1 MLPAALPCPSR
12 HASRHTSRHAFSAR
26 QRTAFAGLLAL
37 GSWTVASPAQAQ
49 TYAPWL
55 RQIGITNTV
64 ESAAAWGKGQLL
76 GVVDTGIN
84 ATHPQFA
91 PGQVSQALSSCAAVS
106 FRCSNGF
113 ADDNSHGTA
122 VASIAAGNRVSQFST
137 ITAGGYTTVAGNF
150 IGVAPAANILSEK
163 VLNAAGSGYSTDVAN
178 GVRKAADAGAGV
190 INVSITYGNDAATVA
205 AINYAAA
212 KGAFIVWAG
221 GNSAQNLLNN
231 ASTSGLTA
239 TAIQHLVFAG
249 SVNSANA
256 ASSFTN
262 KPGSG
267 GLQSSNGGSTTYAA
281 RWVMAPGEAILAPST
296 TAGNAAYGL
305 WSGTSMA
312 APIVSGSLMLLQ
324 NAWPI
329 LKTNGTAANLLLA
342 TATDLGSKGV
352 DATYG
357 NGLVNLTTAFN
368 PYGPLSV
375 TKANGQTIAVSSI
388 TGALIS
394 SGAFG
399 SLSAIQSKLA
409 SYTAFDGYARNFSV
423 NLAGLIKAPS
433 SSASLNP
440 LPTNAYSA
448 PKVMKYAG
456 GELAVSLQSTG
467 DAISHLGEFGY
478 IADVDRAQT
487 VGFSLFTDKA
497 GSVTGFGY
505 GASSSYP
512 FAKAL
517 FNDDLI
523 ARQMSDFDAVSASNL
538 AQRGYQFSYG
548 TRLST
553 DLRVAASYSA
563 TPANTLLQPGAPQNA
578 QVKIGA
584 SYLFAPRVSGGLT
597 YSTLNEQSSLLGA
610 AYDSSG
616 ILALGKNT
624 TQVVGISLAF
634 KLDRQSSLLVNGEV
648 GYTRASEGSGNS
660 LFAATSALQSRAFG
674 VTYLRESIWNK
685 DDQLLASV
693 KQPLRVSAGSAAII
707 TANVDAQGYAVYDKS
722 WSSLVPDGREIDLT
736 LNYRMPVDKTH
747 TVALQAMYQ
756 KDAANIA
763 GNNATSLGLMWT
775 SRF

>member
-1 MLPAALPCPSR
+1 MII
-12 HASRHTSRHAFSAR
+12 ASPLGPYSAR
-26 QRTAFAGLLAL
+26 HRSAFAGMLAL
-37 GSWTVASPAQAQ
+37 ASWTVGSEAQAQ

-55 RQIGITNTV
+55 RQIGITNSI

-91 PGQVSQALSSCAAVS
+91 SGQVSQALSSCAAVS
-106 FRCSNGF
+106 FRCSNAF
-113 ADDNSHGTA
+113 ADDNGHGTA
-122 VASIAAGNRVSQFST
+122 VASIAAGNRVSQFGT
-137 ITAGGYTTVAGNF
+137 INAGGYTTVAGNF
-150 IGVAPAANILSEK
+150 IGVAPAANIVAEK
-163 VLNAAGSGYSTDVAN
+163 VLNAAGSGYSTDVAS

-205 AINYAAA
+205 AINYATA

-239 TAIQHLVFAG
+239 TAIQRIVFAG
-249 SVNSANA
+249 SVNGANG

-267 GLQSSNGGSTTYAA
+267 NLVNTSGAATSYAK
-281 RWVMAPGEAILAPST
+281 RWVMAPGEAILAPYT
-296 TAGNAAYGL
+296 VAGNNAYML

-329 LKTNGTAANLLLA
+329 LKTNGTTANLLLA

-357 NGLVNLTTAFN
+357 NGLVNLSAAFN
-368 PYGPLSV
+368 PYGALTV
-375 TKANGQTIAVSSI
+375 TKANGQTVAVNSI
-388 TGALIS
+388 TGALLS
-394 SGAFG
+394 SGALG

-409 SYTAFDGYARNFSV
+409 NYTAFDGYARNFSV
-423 NLAGLIKAPS
+423 NLSGLIKSPS
-433 SSASLNP
+433 SVATRNA
-440 LPTNAYSA
+440 LPSNAYSA

-456 GELAVSLQSTG
+456 GELAFSLQSSG
-467 DAISHLGEFGY
+467 DAMSHLGEFGY
-478 IADVDRAQT
+478 IADFDTAPT
-487 VGFSLFTDKA
+487 VGWSLFTDKA

-505 GASSSYP
+505 GGSSSYP

-523 ARQMSDFDAVSASNL
+523 ARQMSDFDAASTANL

-548 TRLST
+548 AKLAPE
-553 DLRVAASYSA
+553 LRVAASYSA
-563 TPANTLLQPGAPQNA
+563 TPRDTLMQTATAQSS

-584 SYLFAPRVSGGLT
+584 SYQFNTRVSGGLT
-597 YSTLNEQSSLLGA
+597 YGNLDEQSSLLGA
-610 AYDSSG
+610 AYESNS
-616 ILALGKNT
+616 ILALGRNS
-624 TQVVGISLAF
+624 TQVLGVSLAWR
-634 KLDRQSSLLVNGEV
+634 LDQQSSVLVNGEF
-648 GYTRASEGSGNS
+648 GYTRGSQGGANS
-660 LFAATSALQSRAFG
+660 LFAATSALQSQAFA
-674 VTYLRESIWNK
+674 VTYLRENLLTK
-685 DDQLLASV
+685 NDQLLASV
-693 KQPLRVSAGSAAII
+693 KQPLRVAAGSAAIV
-707 TANVDAQGYAVYDKS
+707 TASVDEQGYAVYDRS
-722 WSSLVPDGREIDLT
+722 WNSLVPDGREIDLT
-736 LNYRMPVDKTH
+736 LNYRMPLGKSNTL
-747 TVALQAMYQ
+747 ALQAMYQ

-763 GNNATSLGLMWT
+763 GNNASQFGVLWNG
-775 SRF
+775 RF